1 MSHDLG
7 QLRRRLRE
15 ATHAL
20 DAPPRASTRQM
31 SELDDLLPE
40 ETSLRPAA
48 VLVPIVVGDDGP
60 RLLLTRRTAQLTH
73 HAGQISFPGGRIE
86 SEDDGPL
93 AAALRETREEIGV
106 PGDWI
111 EPLGYL
117 DPLVTITGFVV
128 TPVVALLKPA
138 PPLALDRNEVDEAF
152 EVPLSF
158 VLDERN
164 RTPHAREFRGRL
176 RHYLVIQY
184 GPYEIWGATAA
195 MIANL
200 AQRLESTP

>member
-1 MSHDLG
+1 MSDIAA
-7 QLRRRLRE
+7 QLREKLRL

-20 DAPPRASTRQM
+20 DAPPQAAPRQLA
-31 SELDDLLPE
+31 ELDDLLPE
-40 ETSLRPAA
+40 EAPLRPAA
-48 VLVPIVVGDDGP
+48 VLVPIVLGGEGP

-86 SEDDGPL
+86 SEDAGPL
-93 AAALRETREEIGV
+93 AAAIRETREEIGV
-106 PGDWI
+106 PAEWI
-111 EPLGYL
+111 EPVGYL
-117 DPLVTITGFVV
+117 DPLVTITGFIV

-164 RTPHAREFRGRL
+164 REPHSREFRGRV
-176 RHYLVIQY
+176 RHYLVINY

-200 AQRLESTP
+200 AHRLEAA